1 MGKIVKVGL
10 TGGIAT
16 GKSTVAR
23 ILEDRLGVPVINS
36 DQIARD
42 VVKKGR
48 VGYKRVVEVFGH
60 GILDNSGEID
70 RAKLGKLVFD
80 DPQKRRLLESI
91 LHPLITQEID
101 RRLKEKEQED
111 HKLIVLEIPLLFEK
125 GLQNRVDYTVVV
137 YAPEEQQ
144 LERLMQRDG
153 LSLEEA
159 KKRLKAQIPIDEK
172 VKLADFVIDNSKGV
186 NYTEK
191 QTLKVFNEILRNASR

>member
-23 ILEDRLGVPVINS
+23 ILEDRLGIPVINS

-42 VVKKGR
+42 VVKKGQI
-48 VGYKRVVEVFGH
+48 GYKHVVEAFGD
-60 GILDNSGEID
+60 GILDSSGEID

-101 RRLKEKEQED
+101 RRVKEKEQEG

-144 LERLMQRDG
+144 LDRLMKRDG

-172 VKLADFVIDNSKGV
+172 IKLADFVIDNSKGV
-186 NYTEK
+186 NYTEE

>member
-23 ILEDRLGVPVINS
+23 ILEDRLGIPVINS

-48 VGYKRVVEVFGH
+48 IGYKRVVEVFGH
-60 GILDNSGEID
+60 GILDSSGEID

-101 RRLKEKEQED
+101 RRVKEKEQEG

-144 LERLMQRDG
+144 LDRLMKRDG

-172 VKLADFVIDNSKGV
+172 IKLADFVIDNSKGV
-186 NYTEK
+186 NYTEE